1 MRLFVINSQ
10 YTLVCLGVHY
20 FFSFV
25 KSFAGF
31 FFFGKLHTLPT
42 PFKNNMVYPDML
54 AQAIL

>member
-10 YTLVCLGVHY
+10 YTLVCLGVHD

-31 FFFGKLHTLPT
+31 FLFWQIA
-42 PFKNNMVYPDML
+42 YPPHSL
-54 AQAIL
+54 QKYNGLS